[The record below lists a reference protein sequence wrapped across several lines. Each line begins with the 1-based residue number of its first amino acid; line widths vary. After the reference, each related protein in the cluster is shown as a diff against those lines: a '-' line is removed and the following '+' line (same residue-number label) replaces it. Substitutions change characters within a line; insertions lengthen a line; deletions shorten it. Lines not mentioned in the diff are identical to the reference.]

1 MSEQPVPAPGSIGPN
16 GSADRWQ
23 VTRFIATGLVVLV
36 AIVALGGMLE
46 ARAKIDRLE
55 DETTALP
62 RGSADAADVNE
73 IAAAADRRVAALE
86 GRVQQLED
94 EVEATTALLE
104 LAALEREDVQLIA
117 EDAAADA
124 ALALQFSERADRR
137 LADLE
142 SCVNQLYGRFVI
154 GCTAQILSLP
164 AP

>member
-1 MSEQPVPAPGSIGPN
+1 
-16 GSADRWQ
+16 
-23 VTRFIATGLVVLV
+23 
-36 AIVALGGMLE
+36 MLE
-46 ARAKIDRLE
+46 ARAKINRLE
-55 DETTALP
+55 DETTALR
-62 RGSADAADVNE
+62 RGSADAGDVNE

-86 GRVQQLED
+86 GRIQQLED

-104 LAALEREDVQLIA
+104 LAALEREDVQLVA
-117 EDAAADA
+117 EDA

>member
-1 MSEQPVPAPGSIGPN
+1 M
-16 GSADRWQ
+16 
-23 VTRFIATGLVVLV
+23 V
-36 AIVALGGMLE
+36 AFVALGGMLE
-46 ARAKIDRLE
+46 ARAKINRLE
-55 DETTALP
+55 DETTALR
-62 RGSADAADVNE
+62 RGSADAGDVNE

-86 GRVQQLED
+86 GRIQQLED

-104 LAALEREDVQLIA
+104 LAALEREDVQLVA
-117 EDAAADA
+117 EDA